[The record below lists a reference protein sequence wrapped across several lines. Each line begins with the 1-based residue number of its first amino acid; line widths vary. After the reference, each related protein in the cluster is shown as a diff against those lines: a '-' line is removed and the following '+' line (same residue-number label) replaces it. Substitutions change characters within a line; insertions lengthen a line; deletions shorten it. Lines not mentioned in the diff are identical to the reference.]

1 MPVVPS
7 SDVQSSVAARV
18 ADRTED
24 RVAKIGLLHQPG
36 GIAEADEPRRVAVRI
51 DRLGRH
57 FPDLPPVSTD
67 GIAASEPGAM
77 ATAKAILETIVL
89 GNDLLGVGYLEG
101 GVAAAQAVG
110 RINVRDDRGRLQGYG
125 TGSLVSPRLLLTNH
139 HVLPDAATAGY
150 SLVEF
155 NYQDGSDGRPRP
167 AVGFDLDPDRLFVAD
182 EELDFALVAVR
193 AAPGEL
199 DGFGFNE
206 LVGEEG
212 KAIVG
217 DYVTIIQHPRGDKK
231 MVALREN
238 RVVDVLDKF
247 LHYETDTE
255 PGSSGSPVFNDQWEI
270 VALHHASVPAP
281 GRGELGGRLN
291 EGLRISTLFAFL
303 RDQDFPAEQR
313 ELLSDLI

>member
-1 MPVVPS
+1 
-7 SDVQSSVAARV
+7 
-18 ADRTED
+18 
-24 RVAKIGLLHQPG
+24 
-36 GIAEADEPRRVAVRI
+36 VAVRI

-67 GIAASEPGAM
+67 DIAASEPGAM

-110 RINVRDDRGRLQGYG
+110 RINVRDDRRRLQGYG
-125 TGSLVSPRLLLTNH
+125 TGSLVMRGLLLTNH

-155 NYQDGSDGRPRP
+155 NYQDGTDGRPRP
-167 AVGFDLDPDRLFVAD
+167 AVGFDLDPDRFFIAD
-182 EELDFALVAVR
+182 EELDFALVAVK
-193 AAPGEL
+193 AQPGEL

-238 RVVDVLDKF
+238 RVVDVLDEF

-281 GRGELGGRLN
+281 GHGELGGRLN
-291 EGLRISTLFAFL
+291 EGLRISTLLAFL
-303 RDQDFPAEQR
+303 RGKDFPAEQR
-313 ELLSDLI
+313 ELLGDLI